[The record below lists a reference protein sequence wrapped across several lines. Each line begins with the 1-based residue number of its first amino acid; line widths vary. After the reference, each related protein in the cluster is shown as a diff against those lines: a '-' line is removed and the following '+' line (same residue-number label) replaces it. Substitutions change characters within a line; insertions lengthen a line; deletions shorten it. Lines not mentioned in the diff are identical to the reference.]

1 MKISDSLIN
10 SVAGTGFYMSPEIV
24 NGHGYSYKADVWSAG
39 CVVYEIITLKKAFG
53 SEKSGLYQV
62 LSSIINDPLPEINQ
76 SMFLKPLLK
85 MYIFIFFKLMFKLLY
100 IACLTILGCLKRT
113 QVNVQPQKK

>member
-85 MYIFIFFKLMFKLLY
+85 MYVYLY
-100 IACLTILGCLKRT
+100 
-113 QVNVQPQKK
+113 